1 MYQSRDHLI
10 TDELTQIVF
19 LFLVNKHHAT
29 VEIKHE
35 HNYDP
40 AAAAAAAAVA
50 AEHFLFPGTAGGH
63 HHPQL
68 GGFSFPL
75 PQAPVPAHN
84 YQHLLNGHINN
95 KLMAS

>member
-1 MYQSRDHLI
+1 
-10 TDELTQIVF
+10 
-19 LFLVNKHHAT
+19 VNKHTT

-35 HNYDP
+35 HNYDS
-40 AAAAAAAAVA
+40 ATAAAAAAAVA
-50 AEHFLFPGTAGGH
+50 AEHFLFPSSAGSH

-84 YQHLLNGHINN
+84 YQHLLNGHVNN